1 VFGRCPALDGVVGL
15 ERNGTTR
22 GERPP
27 RGTGVVF
34 IMKNGWFYGGFMMDD
49 GSSLV
54 VCDELFWWFMVVTLE
69 LNGKQL
75 GLPLHPKL

>member
-1 VFGRCPALDGVVGL
+1 MDVDH
-15 ERNGTTR
+15 
-22 GERPP
+22 
-27 RGTGVVF
+27 
-34 IMKNGWFYGGFMMDD
+34 FYGGFMMDD

>member
-1 VFGRCPALDGVVGL
+1 
-15 ERNGTTR
+15 
-22 GERPP
+22 
-27 RGTGVVF
+27 
-34 IMKNGWFYGGFMMDD
+34 MMDD

-54 VCDELFWWFMVVTLE
+54 VCDELFRWFMVVTLE